1 MKKHLRKSVT
11 VLLSLIAALS
21 FALTGCGAQN
31 DAAYDSVATT
41 STSSVA
47 SSNGNYKA
55 EMDVTEGYAVEKKA
69 DAEAA
74 LETADG
80 AAADTNS
87 TNSVLAEQ
95 KIILYLDYEI
105 ETLEFERSV
114 TALESL
120 CTQLGGYIQDSYRS
134 GDSINYD
141 NLHHASY
148 TLRVPSSRLDD
159 FKLGAEAIGT
169 VTSISTSSENIT
181 EKYYDIESRLKS
193 LRTQEERLLA
203 LMEKSETL
211 TDVIELEQ
219 ALAEVTYEI
228 ESLTGSLRRYDS
240 LVNYS
245 TITVYLN
252 EVVKYSEPVEVPRTL
267 WDRMGS
273 RFMSTIDGMIEFGQ
287 DLLVLIV
294 GLSPVLILLAVLF
307 CVIFF
312 PLRAVLRRAKKKNS
326 VPSAPAAPAQ
336 GWSYS
341 QTGKPDASSSE
352 KPEE

>member
-11 VLLSLIAALS
+11 VLLSLVAALN
-21 FALTGCGAQN
+21 FALTGCSAQN
-31 DAAYDSVATT
+31 DAADDSVANT
-41 STSSVA
+41 ST

-55 EMDVTEGYAVEKKA
+55 EMDVTGGYAVEEKA
-69 DAEAA
+69 DTEAA

-87 TNSVLAEQ
+87 TDSVLAEQ

-105 ETLEFERSV
+105 ETLEFEKSV

-148 TLRVPSSRLDD
+148 TLRVPSNRLDD

-273 RFMSTIDGMIEFGQ
+273 RFMSTIDGMIEFGE

-326 VPSAPAAPAQ
+326 VPSVPAAPAQ

-341 QTGKPDASSSE
+341 QTEKPDASSSE